1 MLVGADNRS
10 QHVVT
15 TDLAD
20 GRNWKSE
27 YVIQTGDSGL
37 VEWSIQGIDRIG
49 HALQKSSSENSI
61 SGLSFQSYDNGS
73 DNYTFSADTR
83 EPLVDNLSLSASRN
97 DLFSYGNNNK
107 HVIKVG
113 DNLTLSFTTDESI
126 DNDSL
131 SVSLKIGSDNRSSM
145 LVKSIENDNNTS
157 WKASYSVV
165 AQDKGLVEWEIT
177 GVDRAGNALTKNNS
191 LGVVSSL
198 NFQSYLNKTYDVDN
212 DDPDV
217 ITINITNTNQGKR
230 LDNDSILLAK
240 AGDNITFEF
249 TLNEPIHHAN
259 LNLRFDGLNPSG
271 NLQSLFY
278 DNQSDTNQSG
288 QGKYWKTV
296 YTIDEN
302 DNGTISFILR
312 GSDPAGN
319 QISLDNQTVAKI
331 SDYNPGPDNLSL
343 SFFDNKTIE
352 VDNTRPEIRTIGI
365 TNSNQATKLNNQNI
379 SLAKPGDNIS
389 VEFSVSEPIG
399 QPGLNL
405 TLEVKRHQVSY

>member
-1 MLVGADNRS
+1 M
-10 QHVVT
+10 VT

-165 AQDKGLVEWEIT
+165 AKDKGLVEWEIT
-177 GVDRAGNALTKNNS
+177 GVDR
-191 LGVVSSL
+191 
-198 NFQSYLNKTYDVDN
+198 Q
-212 DDPDV
+212 
-217 ITINITNTNQGKR
+217 
-230 LDNDSILLAK
+230 
-240 AGDNITFEF
+240 EM
-249 TLNEPIHHAN
+249 H
-259 LNLRFDGLNPSG
+259 
-271 NLQSLFY
+271 
-278 DNQSDTNQSG
+278 
-288 QGKYWKTV
+288 
-296 YTIDEN
+296 
-302 DNGTISFILR
+302 
-312 GSDPAGN
+312 
-319 QISLDNQTVAKI
+319 
-331 SDYNPGPDNLSL
+331 
-343 SFFDNKTIE
+343 
-352 VDNTRPEIRTIGI
+352 
-365 TNSNQATKLNNQNI
+365 
-379 SLAKPGDNIS
+379 
-389 VEFSVSEPIG
+389 
-399 QPGLNL
+399 
-405 TLEVKRHQVSY
+405 